1 MTAAPANSSVSLA
14 ALEHALSRAV
24 NTALKTTLPP
34 VTSQAR
40 CVGQLLIL
48 QDRDEPSPAVV
59 VGKLAQPTA
68 DQIKE
73 IEALLTTAAKA
84 VYSKRH
90 GWSLPA
96 MAEAIFQVADQYAS
110 TEGEK
115 DAAAAELQDLAASLM
130 QPLGVGSSTSATE
143 AEKDAAAAE
152 LQDLA
157 ASLMQPLGVGSSTSA
172 TEAEKDAAA
181 AELQDLATSLMQPA
195 LGVP

>member
-1 MTAAPANSSVSLA
+1 V

-34 VTSQAR
+34 VTTQAR
-40 CVGQLLIL
+40 FVGQLLVL
-48 QDRDEPSPAVV
+48 QDRDEPFPAVV

-68 DQIKE
+68 GQIKE
-73 IEALLTTAAKA
+73 LEALLTTAAKA
-84 VYSKRH
+84 LYSKRK

-96 MAEAIFQVADQYAS
+96 MAEAIFTVVNQYAS

-115 DAAAAELQDLAASLM
+115 DAAAAELQDLATSLM
-130 QPLGVGSSTSATE
+130 QPVGGDSNTPATE

-157 ASLMQPLGVGSSTSA
+157 TSLMQPVGVGSNTPA